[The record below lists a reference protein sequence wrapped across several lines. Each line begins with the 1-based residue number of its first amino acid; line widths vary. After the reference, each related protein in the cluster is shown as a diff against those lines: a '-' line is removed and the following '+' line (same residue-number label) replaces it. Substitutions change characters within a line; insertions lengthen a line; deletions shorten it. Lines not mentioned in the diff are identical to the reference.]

1 MDKFIVSA
9 RKYRPQTF
17 DTVVGQGHITTT
29 LKNAIKNQQ
38 LAHAFLF
45 CGPRGVGKT
54 TCARI
59 LAKTINCQN
68 VGADGEACNECHS
81 CHSFN
86 EGTSMNIHELDAAS
100 NNSVDDIRSL
110 VEQVRFAPSAGSRY
124 KVYIIDEVHMLS
136 SSAFN
141 AFLKTLEEPPPYAI
155 FILATTEKHKILPTI
170 LSRCQIFDF
179 KRITANDTVVHLE
192 DICKKEEIKAEKSA
206 LHLIAQK
213 SEGCMRDA
221 LSIMDKIVSFTN
233 GEVSYK
239 NTLEHLNILDADY
252 YFKLMQCM
260 QQQDL
265 GGAML
270 LYDDIDRKGF
280 EGDLVINGFAE
291 FIRNLLVCKDEKVA
305 NLLQV
310 VESFKDRYIAT
321 SKQVSVA
328 YLISALNILN
338 ETEINYKAARNKRLH
353 VELALIKLSYLQ
365 QAVDLASGSDGLSKK
380 KLIDE
385 AKPVA
390 FRSLGVVEAKG
401 GGKNTETSAS
411 KQAPAQEA
419 KLIIETGAGN
429 RQSTAGN
436 RQLAVGNNE
445 SAVGSRQSA
454 VPNQQAAQPKQ
465 PATNSQ
471 PPATNAQPLATG
483 NQQAATPQQP
493 TSSKL
498 GSLSSLRQQFIGKP
512 IESAGPPIPL
522 NEIRL
527 QEYWQQFAQQL
538 KDAKNPANQ
547 SFLMATLVIQDDQ
560 TFEVQTNNNLEQK
573 FIEGERRV
581 LSEYLQQAFNN
592 RQLLFTIVVNENAIT
607 TLEPVEKPVSL
618 RDKYL
623 QIVEQYPLVKELRDR
638 LKLEVDN

>member
-59 LAKTINCQN
+59 LAKTINCEN
-68 VGADGEACNECHS
+68 VGADGEACNQCHS
-81 CHSFN
+81 CISFN
-86 EGTSMNIHELDAAS
+86 DGISMNIHELDAAS
-100 NNSVDDIRSL
+100 NNSVDDIRTL
-110 VEQVRFAPSAGSRY
+110 VEQVRFAPQAGRY

-179 KRITANDTVVHLE
+179 KRITTNDTVEHLQ
-192 DICKKEEIKAEKSA
+192 DICKKEDINAEKPA

-233 GEVSYK
+233 GVVSYQ

-280 EGDLVINGFAE
+280 EGDLVLNGFAE

-321 SKQVSVA
+321 AKQVSVA

-338 ETEINYKAARNKRLH
+338 ETEISYKAARNKRLH

-365 QAVDLASGSDGLSKK
+365 QAVELASGSDGLSKK

-390 FRSLGVVEAKG
+390 FRNLPVVK
-401 GGKNTETSAS
+401 GGKNTEPRIQHTGESQKS
-411 KQAPAQEA
+411 EA
-419 KLIIETGAGN
+419 KLIIETKEQPAIVN
-429 RQSTAGN
+429 R
-436 RQLAVGNNE
+436 E
-445 SAVGSRQSA
+445 SSIV
-454 VPNQQAAQPKQ
+454 NQQ
-465 PATNSQ
+465 SV
-471 PPATNAQPLATG
+471 TG
-483 NQQAATPQQP
+483 NQQPATSSAKQP
-493 TSSKL
+493 AINQPVAPKQPETKNQKPETSSKL

-512 IESAGPPIPL
+512 VESAGEPIPL
-522 NEIRL
+522 SPDTL
-527 QEYWQQFAQQL
+527 QAYWLQFAQQL
-538 KDAKNPANQ
+538 KEAKNPANQ
-547 SFLMATLVIQDDQ
+547 SFIMATLVIQDHQ

-581 LSEYLQQAFNN
+581 LSEYLQQVFNN
-592 RQLLFTIVVNENAIT
+592 RQLMFTIVVNENAIMPA
-607 TLEPVEKPVSL
+607 EPTEKPVSL

-623 QIVEQYPLVKELRDR
+623 QIIEQYPLVKELRDR